1 MAGYYAAN
9 QIHPI
14 VETPSCLSDP
24 RSYNKRCANVIFKI
38 KVGNIYKLIRVLRVL
53 RSSKGRLN
61 LHSFNHIYNVESWIL
76 IKYDVCDVLNS
87 FVCDNPWFF
96 FQDAL
101 RIFYMATMLPLLL
114 GIPSC
119 AGFGPSGTK
128 HNVLMIVVDDLR
140 PQLKA
145 YGEE

>member
-101 RIFYMATMLPLLL
+101 RILHGNYAS
-114 GIPSC
+114 IA
-119 AGFGPSGTK
+119 AGDTELRRIWAVRYKAQRAHDSG
-128 HNVLMIVVDDLR
+128 R
-140 PQLKA
+140 
-145 YGEE
+145 